1 MTLNI
6 LSLPTELQA
15 HILSFLPWHDHFL
28 ASSVCPLWLSILRTE
43 NFRRQRHYGRST
55 PDAVASKPGDRTAQ
69 QLSPHKL
76 LEHHLLRIIFQRKRD
91 ANTTAATTTTT
102 TTTTTTSKV
111 LMALV
116 EKVRDHVYNYDCK
129 LFDIGGSGL
138 LETDVLF
145 FGLKDKEPG
154 SLGLLDEAPLEHHG
168 EDIYQRDTSLYWTIL
183 FRVVPWTPRSEYEA
197 SPFGYSMQTTMPAPK
212 VKIPPLKLRR
222 HIWESKE
229 GTLKNFIG
237 ALRGQ
242 VEMMF
247 FKNPNMTKCVLDV
260 SLGARGIPE
269 DIEKRQIYVAVKVK
283 EKEEGGDSWGVWNWA
298 KGFF

>member
-1 MTLNI
+1 MALNI
-6 LSLPTELQA
+6 LSLPTEVQA

-43 NFRRQRHYGRST
+43 SFRRQRHHGIS
-55 PDAVASKPGDRTAQ
+55 PPNAVAGKSGDRTTQ
-69 QLSPHKL
+69 QLSPHGL
-76 LEHHLLRIIFQRKRD
+76 LEHGLLRIIFQRERD
-91 ANTTAATTTTT
+91 ASTTAAA
-102 TTTTTTSKV
+102 TTTSKV

-116 EKVRDHVYNYDCK
+116 EKVRGHVYNYDCK

-154 SLGLLDEAPLEHHG
+154 TLGLLDEAPLEYHG
-168 EDIYQRDTSLYWTIL
+168 EDIYQRDTSLYWTIR
-183 FRVVPWTPRSEYEA
+183 FRVVPWIPRSEYEA
-197 SPFGYSMQTTMPAPK
+197 SPFGYSMQTTMPTPN

-222 HIWESKE
+222 HTWESKE

-247 FKNPNMTKCVLDV
+247 FKNPDMAKCVLDL
-260 SLGARGIPE
+260 SLRARDVPE
-269 DIEKRQIYVAVKVK
+269 DIEKRQIHVAVKVK
-283 EKEEGGDSWGVWNWA
+283 KKEEGGDSWGVGDWA
-298 KGFF
+298 KGFFWKKN